1 MHGQR
6 RHRVLILGAGMSGIC
21 MGVRLRQRGITSFLI
36 LEKASRVGGTWREN
50 TYPGVACDV
59 PSHLYSFSFDL
70 NPDWSHVFSSGA
82 EIQAYCEACVER
94 HALGEHLLLG
104 TEVSSARFV
113 DDAWRVETSDGR
125 HFEADVVVSALG
137 GLHVPKM
144 PDLPGI
150 ENFGGTLFHTARW
163 DHGCDL
169 HGKRVAVIGSG
180 ASAVQVVPAIAAATR
195 QLTVFQRQPGWIVPR
210 QDRPYGEAARQ
221 RFRRS
226 PLLARLQRWWIYL
239 QLEARG
245 RFVVRGSV
253 LNRLIERQ
261 CRAFLEQEIPDPT
274 LRRKLTPDYP
284 PGCKRIL
291 ISDDYYAAL
300 QRENVALE
308 TAAITAIER
317 GGVRTGDGRVHA
329 ADVIVAATG
338 FRPFDISHSVDVR
351 GRDGVMLRDVWR
363 ERIEAHRTMMVSG
376 FPNLFLL
383 LGPNSGLGHNS
394 VILMIEA
401 QVSYVLKSL
410 ALLERQ
416 RTPWMEPLPEAARR
430 FNDRL
435 QRGLARTV
443 FGAGCGAW
451 YTDEK
456 DQNFTLWPYSTPRY
470 FLSLRH
476 PRRAEFRFAPQQEP
490 GVSEVLPST

>member
-1 MHGQR
+1 MHER

-21 MGVRLRQRGITSFLI
+21 MGVRLRQSGIRSFLI
-36 LEKASRVGGTWREN
+36 LEKANRVGGTWREN

-70 NPDWSHVFSSGA
+70 NADWSHVFSSGA
-82 EIQAYCEACVER
+82 EIQAYCEGSVER
-94 HALGEHLLLG
+94 HALGEHLLLD
-104 TEVSSARFV
+104 TEVVGARFV
-113 DDAWRVETSDGR
+113 DDAWQVDTSDGR
-125 HFEADVVVSALG
+125 RFEADVVVSALG
-137 GLHVPKM
+137 GLHVPRM
-144 PDLPGI
+144 PDIPGI
-150 ENFGGTLFHTARW
+150 ESFGGALFHTARW

-169 HGKRVAVIGSG
+169 HGQRVAVIGTG

-195 QLTVFQRQPGWIVPR
+195 HLTIFQRQPGWVVPR
-210 QDRPYGEAARQ
+210 QDQAYDEPTRR

-226 PLLARLQRWWIYL
+226 PLRARLQRWWIYL

-245 RFVVRGSV
+245 RFVLRGSL
-253 LNRLIERQ
+253 LNRIVERQ

-274 LRRKLTPDYP
+274 LRRKLTPEYP

-300 QRENVALE
+300 RRDDVTLE
-308 TAAITAIER
+308 TAPITAIER
-317 GGVRTGDGRVHA
+317 GGVRTGDGRLHE

-338 FRPFDISHSVDVR
+338 FRPFDITNHVDVQ
-351 GRDGVMLRDVWR
+351 GRDGVALRDVWR
-363 ERIEAHRTMMVSG
+363 ERIEAHRTLMVPG

-401 QVSYVLKSL
+401 QVRYVLKSL
-410 ALLERQ
+410 ALLERE
-416 RTPWMEPLPEAARR
+416 RAPWMEPRPDATRR
-430 FNDRL
+430 FNHGL

-443 FGAGCGAW
+443 FGGGCGAW

-470 FLSLRH
+470 FLSLWQ

-490 GVSEVLPST
+490 GISRVLPST